1 MASAAAISAA
11 TAAATVPFPRPVTWL
26 PIHHICG
33 KIITPKGLFFSRG
46 HTIAIKA
53 NRKRMRKRIRNRRRN
68 YSTEACAARAV
79 LHGKITRCERAPGVG
94 GGGAGADGHAGNSR
108 PSCAIRINW
117 GLGLNMNGLIDLLFH
132 PRCICLLPMWRWWTL
147 EFATE

>member
-11 TAAATVPFPRPVTWL
+11 TAAATVPFPRPATWL

-33 KIITPKGLFFSRG
+33 KIITPKGFFFPENTRWQSKQIESECVNAIE
-46 HTIAIKA
+46 IAGGI
-53 NRKRMRKRIRNRRRN
+53 ILPRR
-68 YSTEACAARAV
+68 ALHARSYM
-79 LHGKITRCERAPGVG
+79 GKSPGVNARLG
-94 GGGAGADGHAGNSR
+94 LEGGGAGADCHAGNSR

-132 PRCICLLPMWRWWTL
+132 PRCICLLPVWRWWTL